1 VVSSRLSKVSI
12 WNDRKASP
20 DRTYQGRIGTL
31 GLSPFGVWQKRPAKV
46 SGLARTDFAFH
57 DGRVI
62 RATGWFPQVLVFA
75 VWLLFLAAALSAST
89 TTHSKFVGTY
99 LSDPRDGA
107 KPGPS
112 MDVSLGSDGTATV
125 TEDPGNGM
133 TTLFGHWADSGSLVK
148 VTFDAVEGK
157 PAEPPMVFEAG
168 HDGLH
173 AVTWNHATWGKTNP
187 PPMKNKAKVKERLTH
202 NKAMD

>member
-1 VVSSRLSKVSI
+1 MI
-12 WNDRKASP
+12 
-20 DRTYQGRIGTL
+20 RT
-31 GLSPFGVWQKRPAKV
+31 SN
-46 SGLARTDFAFH
+46 
-57 DGRVI
+57 
-62 RATGWFPQVLVFA
+62 WFPFQASVLA
-75 VWLLFLAAALSAST
+75 AWLLLPAATLSGST
-89 TTHSKFVGTY
+89 TTHSKYVGTY
-99 LSDPRDGA
+99 LSEARDEA

-125 TEDPGNGM
+125 TEDPGNGT
-133 TTLFGHWADSGSLVK
+133 TTLFGHWVDSGSQVK

-173 AVTWNHATWGKTNP
+173 AVSWNHAIWGKTNP

-202 NKAMD
+202 SKGAD